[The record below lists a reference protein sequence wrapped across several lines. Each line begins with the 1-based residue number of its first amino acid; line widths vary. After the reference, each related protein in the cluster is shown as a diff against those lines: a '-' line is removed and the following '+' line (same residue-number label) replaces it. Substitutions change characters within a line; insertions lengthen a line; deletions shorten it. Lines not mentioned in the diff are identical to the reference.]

1 MANSPGEAPKVQLGI
16 GVDSTEA
23 ERNLDGL
30 GKKFESLGS
39 TVEKISDSSGRS
51 FEKVT
56 TSAGRVS
63 QAVEKATNS
72 LAASVKRAT
81 DEQSRALAE
90 LQAGGKNTADYFQK
104 LGEIRGVDTSKLD
117 PIISKL
123 ADMRAAI
130 AAAQAKQEEFS
141 ASRAF
146 DKKVEDARRLNQ
158 ASEYVRFWTDS
169 LDKAEAKEKE
179 FAAVAAFEKEAS
191 GCKKVCSGR

>member
-90 LQAGGKNTADYFQK
+90 LQAGGVFLLQ
-104 LGEIRGVDTSKLD
+104 LWLRLVQRLWPRLRGGGLRPRGS
-117 PIISKL
+117 P
-123 ADMRAAI
+123 
-130 AAAQAKQEEFS
+130 
-141 ASRAF
+141 
-146 DKKVEDARRLNQ
+146 RRL
-158 ASEYVRFWTDS
+158 
-169 LDKAEAKEKE
+169 LL
-179 FAAVAAFEKEAS
+179 
-191 GCKKVCSGR
+191 